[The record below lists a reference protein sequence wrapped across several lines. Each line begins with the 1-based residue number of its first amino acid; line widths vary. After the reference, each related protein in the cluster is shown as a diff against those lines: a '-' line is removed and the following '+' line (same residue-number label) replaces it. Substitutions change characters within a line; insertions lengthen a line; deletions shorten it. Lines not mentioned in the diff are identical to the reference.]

1 LEIIKQKEAKTMSI
15 IPFDDRDGTIWFD
28 GQMVPWREAK
38 IHVINHG
45 LHYASCIFEGE
56 RAYEGKIF
64 KSQEH
69 TARLFKSAT
78 IMGMEMPVSQE
89 VLTQA
94 KEAVLKENNLT
105 NAYLRPVAWRGSEQM
120 GIAARATKTHV
131 AIAAWEWPS
140 YFSPELREKGISLKT
155 SSWQKPSPNTA
166 LTEAKAAGLY
176 MINTL
181 SKHQAEE
188 AGYHDA
194 LMLDYRGYAVEAT
207 GANLFR
213 IKNGVIRTPHADCF
227 LNGIT
232 RQTVIQLASE
242 LGYKLE
248 EDFITVEDLKAA
260 DEVFITGTA
269 AEVTAIG
276 KIDDTVYSI
285 GPVTRALREAY
296 ENLVRGRPYKRAA
309 A

>member
-1 LEIIKQKEAKTMSI
+1 MSL
-15 IPFDDRDGTIWFD
+15 IPFDDRDGTIWFN
-28 GQMVPWREAK
+28 GEMIPWRDAK

-64 KSQEH
+64 KSHEH
-69 TARLFKSAT
+69 TTRLFKSASVL
-78 IMGMEMPVSQE
+78 GMDIPFAPE
-89 VLTQA
+89 VINMA
-94 KEAVLKENNLT
+94 KEAVLKANNFT

-120 GIAARATKTHV
+120 GIAARATRTHV

-140 YFSPELREKGISLKT
+140 YFSPELRENGISLKT
-155 SSWQKPSPNTA
+155 SSWQKPAPNTA

-181 SKHQAEE
+181 SKHQAEDE
-188 AGYHDA
+188 GYTDA

-207 GANLFR
+207 GANLFC
-213 IKNGVIRTPHADCF
+213 IKNGVIYTPKPDCF

-232 RQTVIQLASE
+232 RQTTIELAKE
-242 LGYKLE
+242 FGFKLV
-248 EDFITVEDLKAA
+248 EDFITVDFLKSA

-269 AEVTAIG
+269 AEISAVG
-276 KIDDTVYSI
+276 KIDTTTYSV
-285 GPVTRALREAY
+285 GPVTRTLRDAY
-296 ENLVRGRPYKRAA
+296 ENLVRGRPYIVSSNQNRA
-309 A
+309 

>member
-1 LEIIKQKEAKTMSI
+1 MSL
-15 IPFDDRDGTIWFD
+15 IPFDDRDGTIWFN
-28 GQMVPWREAK
+28 GEMIPWRDAK

-64 KSQEH
+64 KSHEH
-69 TARLFKSAT
+69 TTRLFRSAAVL
-78 IMGMEMPVSQE
+78 GMDIPFAPEVINLAKEE
-89 VLTQA
+89 VLKA
-94 KEAVLKENNLT
+94 NNLT

-120 GIAARATKTHV
+120 GIAARATRTHI

-155 SSWQKPSPNTA
+155 SSWQKPAPNTA

-181 SKHQAEE
+181 SKHQAEDE
-188 AGYHDA
+188 GYTDA
-194 LMLDYRGYAVEAT
+194 LMLDYRGNPVEAT
-207 GANLFR
+207 GANLFC
-213 IKNGVIRTPHADCF
+213 IKNGVIYTPKPDCF

-232 RQTVIQLASE
+232 RQTAIELAHE
-242 LGYKLE
+242 LGYKLV
-248 EDFITVEDLKAA
+248 EDFITTDFLKDA

-269 AEVTAIG
+269 AEVTAVG
-276 KIDDTVYSI
+276 KIDATTYQV

-296 ENLVRGRPYKRAA
+296 ENLVRGRPYKTAA

>member
-1 LEIIKQKEAKTMSI
+1 MSI
-15 IPFDDRDGTIWFD
+15 IPFDDRDGTIWFN
-28 GQMVPWREAK
+28 GQMVPWRDAK

-45 LHYASCIFEGE
+45 LHYASCVFEGE

-69 TARLFKSAT
+69 TARLFKSAA
-78 IMGMEMPVSQE
+78 ILGMDIPFTPDMIN
-89 VLTQA
+89 QA
-94 KEAVLKENNLT
+94 KEAVLKANNFT

-155 SSWQKPSPNTA
+155 SSWQKPAPNTA

-181 SKHQAEE
+181 SKHEAEDE
-188 AGYHDA
+188 GYTDA

-207 GANLFR
+207 GANLFC
-213 IKNGVIRTPHADCF
+213 IKDGVIYTPNPDCF

-232 RQTVIQLASE
+232 RQTTIELAKE
-242 LGYKLE
+242 MGFKLV
-248 EDFITVEDLKAA
+248 EDFITVEFLKSV

-269 AEVTAIG
+269 AEVMAVG
-276 KIDDTVYSI
+276 KIDQTIYNV
-285 GPVTRALREAY
+285 GPVTRRLRDAY
-296 ENLVRGRPYKRAA
+296 ENLVRGRPYKSAA

>member
-1 LEIIKQKEAKTMSI
+1 MSL
-15 IPFDDRDGTIWFD
+15 IPFDDRDGTIWFN
-28 GQMVPWREAK
+28 GEMMPWRDAK

-64 KSQEH
+64 KSHEH
-69 TARLFKSAT
+69 TTRFFKSAGVL
-78 IMGMEMPVSQE
+78 GMDIPFAPE
-89 VLTQA
+89 VINLA
-94 KEAVLKENNLT
+94 KEAVLKANGFT

-120 GIAARATKTHV
+120 GIAARATRTHV

-140 YFSPELREKGISLKT
+140 YFSPELRENGISLKT
-155 SSWQKPSPNTA
+155 SSWQKPAPNTA

-181 SKHQAEE
+181 SKHQAEDE
-188 AGYHDA
+188 GYTDA

-207 GANLFR
+207 GANLFC
-213 IKNGVIRTPHADCF
+213 IKNGVIYTPKPDCF

-232 RQTVIQLASE
+232 RQTAIELAKE
-242 LGYKLE
+242 LNYKLV
-248 EDFITVEDLKAA
+248 EDFITVDFLKSA

-269 AEVTAIG
+269 AEVTAVG
-276 KIDDTVYSI
+276 KIDATTYTV

-296 ENLVRGRPYKRAA
+296 ENLVRGRPYKTEAA
-309 A
+309 

>member
-1 LEIIKQKEAKTMSI
+1 MSI
-15 IPFDDRDGTIWFD
+15 IPFDDRDGTIWFN
-28 GQMVPWREAK
+28 GEMIPWREAK

-56 RAYEGKIF
+56 RAYEGRIF
-64 KSQEH
+64 KSNEH
-69 TARLFKSAT
+69 TTRLFKSASVL
-78 IMGMEMPVSQE
+78 GMDIPFTPDMIN
-89 VLTQA
+89 QA
-94 KEAVLKENNLT
+94 KEAVLKANNLS

-131 AIAAWEWPS
+131 AIAVWEWPS

-155 SSWQKPSPNTA
+155 SSWQKPAPNTA

-181 SKHQAEE
+181 SKHQAED
-188 AGYHDA
+188 AGYTDA

-207 GANLFR
+207 GANLFC
-213 IKNGVIRTPHADCF
+213 IKNGVIYTPKPDCF

-232 RQTVIQLASE
+232 RQTVMELAKD
-242 LGYKLE
+242 LGFPLV
-248 EDFITVEDLKAA
+248 EDFVTVDFLKAA
-260 DEVFITGTA
+260 DEIFITGTA
-269 AEVTAIG
+269 AEVSAVG
-276 KIDDTVYSI
+276 KIDDTIYTV
-285 GPVTRALREAY
+285 GAVTRALRDAY
-296 ENLVRGRPYKRAA
+296 ENLVRGRPYKTAA

>member
-1 LEIIKQKEAKTMSI
+1 MSL
-15 IPFDDRDGTIWFD
+15 IPFDDRDGTIWFN
-28 GQMVPWREAK
+28 GEMIPWRDAK

-69 TARLFKSAT
+69 TTRLFKSASVL
-78 IMGMEMPVSQE
+78 GMDIPFAPE
-89 VLTQA
+89 VINLA
-94 KEAVLKENNLT
+94 KEAVLKANNFT

-120 GIAARATKTHV
+120 GIAARATRTHV

-140 YFSPELREKGISLKT
+140 YFSPELRENGISLKT
-155 SSWQKPSPNTA
+155 STWQKPAPNTA

-181 SKHQAEE
+181 SKHQAEDE
-188 AGYHDA
+188 GYTDA

-207 GANLFR
+207 GANLFC
-213 IKNGVIRTPHADCF
+213 IKNGIIYTPKPDCF

-232 RQTVIQLASE
+232 RQTAIELAKE
-242 LGYKLE
+242 LGYKLV
-248 EDFITVEDLKAA
+248 EDFITVDFLKSA

-269 AEVTAIG
+269 AEVTAVG
-276 KIDDTVYSI
+276 KIDTTTYKV
-285 GPVTRALREAY
+285 GPVTRALRDAY
-296 ENLVRGRPYKRAA
+296 ENLVRGRPYKTEAA
-309 A
+309 

>member
-1 LEIIKQKEAKTMSI
+1 MSL
-15 IPFDDRDGTIWFD
+15 IPFDDRDGTIWFN
-28 GQMVPWREAK
+28 GEMIPWRDAK

-45 LHYASCIFEGE
+45 LHYASCVFEGE

-64 KSQEH
+64 KSHEH
-69 TARLFKSAT
+69 TARLFKSAS
-78 IMGMEMPVSQE
+78 ILGMDIPFAPDVMNM
-89 VLTQA
+89 A
-94 KEAVLKENNLT
+94 KEAVLKANNFT

-155 SSWQKPSPNTA
+155 SSWQKPAPNTA
-166 LTEAKAAGLY
+166 LTEAKASGLY

-181 SKHQAEE
+181 SKHQAEDE
-188 AGYHDA
+188 GYTDA

-207 GANLFR
+207 GANLFC
-213 IKNGVIRTPHADCF
+213 IKNGVIYTPKPDCF

-232 RQTVIQLASE
+232 RQTTIELAKEFGYQVI
-242 LGYKLE
+242 
-248 EDFITVEDLKAA
+248 EDFITVDFLKAA

-269 AEVTAIG
+269 AEISAIG
-276 KIDDTVYSI
+276 KIDATTYSV
-285 GPVTRALREAY
+285 GSVTRTLREAY
-296 ENLVRGRPYKRAA
+296 ENLVRGRPYKNVAA
-309 A
+309 

>member
-1 LEIIKQKEAKTMSI
+1 MSL
-15 IPFDDRDGTIWFD
+15 IPFDDRDGTIWFNGD
-28 GQMVPWREAK
+28 MIPWRDAK

-64 KSQEH
+64 KSHEH
-69 TARLFKSAT
+69 TTRLYKSASVL
-78 IMGMEMPVSQE
+78 GMDIPFAPE
-89 VLTQA
+89 VINLA
-94 KEAVLKENNLT
+94 KEAVLKANGFT

-120 GIAARATKTHV
+120 GIAARATRTHV

-140 YFSPELREKGISLKT
+140 YFSPELRENGISLKT
-155 SSWQKPSPNTA
+155 STWQKPAPNTA

-181 SKHQAEE
+181 SKHQAEDE
-188 AGYHDA
+188 GYTDA

-207 GANLFR
+207 GANLFV
-213 IKNGVIRTPHADCF
+213 IKNGVIYTPKPDCF

-232 RQTVIQLASE
+232 RQTTIELAKE
-242 LGYKLE
+242 LGYQLV
-248 EDFITVEDLKAA
+248 EDFITVDFLKAA

-269 AEVTAIG
+269 AEISAVG
-276 KIDDTVYSI
+276 KIDTTIYKV
-285 GPVTRALREAY
+285 GPITRALREAY
-296 ENLVRGRPYKRAA
+296 ENLVRGRPYKTEAA
-309 A
+309 

>member
-1 LEIIKQKEAKTMSI
+1 MSL
-15 IPFDDRDGTIWFD
+15 IPFDDRDGTIWFNGD
-28 GQMVPWREAK
+28 MVPWRDAK

-64 KSQEH
+64 KSHEH
-69 TARLFKSAT
+69 TSRLFRSAAVL
-78 IMGMEMPVSQE
+78 GMDIPFAPEE
-89 VLTQA
+89 INQA
-94 KEAVLKENNLT
+94 KEAVLKTNNFT

-120 GIAARATKTHV
+120 GIAARATRTHV

-155 SSWQKPSPNTA
+155 STWQKPAPNTA

-181 SKHQAEE
+181 SKHQAEDE
-188 AGYHDA
+188 GYTDA

-207 GANLFR
+207 GANLFC
-213 IKNGVIRTPHADCF
+213 IKNGVIYTPKPDCF

-232 RQTVIQLASE
+232 RQTAIELAKE
-242 LGYKLE
+242 LGYKLV
-248 EDFITVEDLKAA
+248 EDFITVDFLKAA

-276 KIDDTVYSI
+276 KIDATIYTV

-296 ENLVRGRPYKRAA
+296 ENLVRGRPYKTVAA
-309 A
+309 

>member
-1 LEIIKQKEAKTMSI
+1 MSL
-15 IPFDDRDGTIWFD
+15 IPFDDRDGTIWFNGD
-28 GQMVPWREAK
+28 MIPWRDAK

-64 KSQEH
+64 KSHEH
-69 TARLFKSAT
+69 TTRLFKSASVL
-78 IMGMEMPVSQE
+78 GMDIPFEPDVINM
-89 VLTQA
+89 A
-94 KEAVLKENNLT
+94 KETVLKANNFT

-120 GIAARATKTHV
+120 GIAARATRTHV

-140 YFSPELREKGISLKT
+140 YFSPELRENGISLKT
-155 SSWQKPSPNTA
+155 STWQKPAPNTA

-181 SKHQAEE
+181 SKHQAEDE
-188 AGYHDA
+188 GYTDA

-207 GANLFR
+207 GANLFC
-213 IKNGVIRTPHADCF
+213 IKNGVIFTPKPDCF

-232 RQTVIQLASE
+232 RQTTIELARE
-242 LGYKLE
+242 LGYKLV
-248 EDFITVEDLKAA
+248 EDFITVEFLKSA

-269 AEVTAIG
+269 AEVSAVG
-276 KIDDTVYSI
+276 KIDTTTYSV
-285 GPVTRALREAY
+285 GPVTRALRDAY
-296 ENLVRGRPYKRAA
+296 ENLVRGRPYKTVAA
-309 A
+309 

>member
-1 LEIIKQKEAKTMSI
+1 MSL
-15 IPFDDRDGTIWFD
+15 IPFDDRDGTIWFN
-28 GQMVPWREAK
+28 GEMIPWRDAK

-64 KSQEH
+64 KSHEH
-69 TARLFKSAT
+69 TTRLFKSAAVL
-78 IMGMEMPVSQE
+78 GMDIPFAPE
-89 VLTQA
+89 VINMA
-94 KEAVLKENNLT
+94 KEAVLKANNFT

-120 GIAARATKTHV
+120 GIAARATRTHV

-140 YFSPELREKGISLKT
+140 YFSPELRENGISLKT
-155 SSWQKPSPNTA
+155 SSWQKPAPNTA

-181 SKHQAEE
+181 SKHQAEDE
-188 AGYHDA
+188 GYTDA

-207 GANLFR
+207 GANLFC
-213 IKNGVIRTPHADCF
+213 IKNGVIHTPKPDCF

-232 RQTVIQLASE
+232 RQTTMELAGE
-242 LGYKLE
+242 LGFKLV
-248 EDFITVEDLKAA
+248 EDFITVDFLKSA

-269 AEVTAIG
+269 AEISAVG
-276 KIDDTVYSI
+276 KIDTTTYNV
-285 GPVTRALREAY
+285 GPVTRTLRDAY
-296 ENLVRGRPYKRAA
+296 ENLVRGRPYKTAA

>member
-1 LEIIKQKEAKTMSI
+1 MSL
-15 IPFDDRDGTIWFD
+15 IPFDDRDGTIWFN
-28 GQMVPWREAK
+28 GEMIPWRDAK

-64 KSQEH
+64 KSHEH
-69 TARLFKSAT
+69 TTRLFKSASVL
-78 IMGMEMPVSQE
+78 GMDIPFAPE
-89 VLTQA
+89 VINMA
-94 KEAVLKENNLT
+94 KEAVLKANNFT

-120 GIAARATKTHV
+120 GIAARATRTHV

-140 YFSPELREKGISLKT
+140 YFSPELRENGISLKT
-155 SSWQKPSPNTA
+155 SSWQKPAPNTA

-181 SKHQAEE
+181 SKHQAEDE
-188 AGYHDA
+188 GYTDS

-207 GANLFR
+207 GANLFC
-213 IKNGVIRTPHADCF
+213 IKNGVIYTPKPDCF

-232 RQTVIQLASE
+232 RQTTIELAKE
-242 LGYKLE
+242 FGFKLV
-248 EDFITVEDLKAA
+248 EDFITVDFLKSA

-269 AEVTAIG
+269 AEISAVG
-276 KIDDTVYSI
+276 KIDTTTYNV
-285 GPVTRALREAY
+285 GPVTRTLRDAY
-296 ENLVRGRPYKRAA
+296 ENLVRGRPYKTAA

>member
-1 LEIIKQKEAKTMSI
+1 MSL
-15 IPFDDRDGTIWFD
+15 IPFDDRDGTIWFNGD
-28 GQMVPWREAK
+28 MIPWRDAK

-64 KSQEH
+64 KSHEH
-69 TARLFKSAT
+69 TTRLFRSAAVL
-78 IMGMEMPVSQE
+78 GMDIPFEPDE
-89 VLTQA
+89 INQA
-94 KEAVLKENNLT
+94 KEAVLKANNFT

-120 GIAARATKTHV
+120 GIAARATRTHV

-155 SSWQKPSPNTA
+155 STWQKPAPNTA

-181 SKHQAEE
+181 SKHQAEDE
-188 AGYHDA
+188 GYTDA

-207 GANLFR
+207 GANLFC
-213 IKNGVIRTPHADCF
+213 IKNGVIYTPKPDCF

-232 RQTVIQLASE
+232 RQTAIELARE
-242 LGYKLE
+242 LGYKLV
-248 EDFITVEDLKAA
+248 EDFITVDFLKAA

-276 KIDDTVYSI
+276 KIDTTIYTV
-285 GPVTRALREAY
+285 GPVTRALRDAY
-296 ENLVRGRPYKRAA
+296 ENLVRGRPYKTVAA
-309 A
+309 

>member
-1 LEIIKQKEAKTMSI
+1 MSI

-45 LHYASCIFEGE
+45 LHYASAIFEGE
-56 RAYEGKIF
+56 RAYEGRIF
-64 KSQEH
+64 KSVQH
-69 TARLFKSAT
+69 TERLFKSAS
-78 IMGMEMPVSQE
+78 ILGMNIPFTME
-89 VLTQA
+89 VINQA
-94 KEAVLKENNLT
+94 KEDVLKANQLT
-105 NAYLRPVAWRGSEQM
+105 NAYIRPVAWRGSEQM
-120 GIAARATKTHV
+120 GIGARGTKTHV
-131 AIAAWEWPS
+131 AIAVWDWPS
-140 YFSPELREKGISLKT
+140 YFSPELREKGISLMT

-188 AGYHDA
+188 AGYTDA

-213 IKNGVIRTPHADCF
+213 IKNGVIRTPKPDCF

-232 RQTVIQLASE
+232 RQTTIELAKE
-242 LGYKLE
+242 LGLILE
-248 EDFITVEDLKAA
+248 EDFITPEDLKQA

-269 AEVTAIG
+269 AEISAVG
-276 KIDDTVYSI
+276 KIDDVIYSV
-285 GPVTRALREAY
+285 GPVTRRLRDAY
-296 ENLVRGRPYKRAA
+296 DSHVRGKPYKS
-309 A
+309 

>member
-1 LEIIKQKEAKTMSI
+1 MSLL
-15 IPFDDRDGTIWFD
+15 PFDDRDGTIWFD
-28 GQMVPWREAK
+28 GEMIPWREAK

-56 RAYEGKIF
+56 RAYEGHIF
-64 KSQEH
+64 KSQDH
-69 TARLFKSAT
+69 TTRLFKSASVL
-78 IMGMEMPVSQE
+78 GMDIPFSPEQINE
-89 VLTQA
+89 A
-94 KEAVLKENNLT
+94 KEAVLKANGFT

-155 SSWQKPSPNTA
+155 STWQKPAPNTA

-188 AGYHDA
+188 AGFTDA

-213 IKNGVIRTPHADCF
+213 IKDGVIRTPKPDCF

-232 RQTVIQLASE
+232 RQTIIALAKE
-242 LGYKLE
+242 LGYRLE
-248 EDFITVEDLKAA
+248 EDHITVEDLKTA

-276 KIDDTVYSI
+276 KIDDTLYTV
-285 GPVTRALREAY
+285 GPITRALRDAY
-296 ENLVRGRPYKRAA
+296 ENLVRGRPYKNVAA
-309 A
+309 

>member
-1 LEIIKQKEAKTMSI
+1 MSI
-15 IPFDDRDGTIWFD
+15 VPFDDRDGVIWFN
-28 GQMVPWREAK
+28 GSLVPWREAK

-45 LHYASCIFEGE
+45 LHYGSSIFEGE
-56 RAYEGKIF
+56 RAYEGRIF

-69 TARLFKSAT
+69 TTRLFKSASL
-78 IMGMEMPVSQE
+78 MGMEMPFTPAMISE
-89 VLTQA
+89 A
-94 KEAVLKENNLT
+94 KEMVLKANGLT

-155 SSWQKPSPNTA
+155 STWQKPAPNTA

-176 MINTL
+176 IINTL
-181 SKHQAEE
+181 SKHQAEDE
-188 AGYHDA
+188 GYTDA

-213 IKNGVIRTPHADCF
+213 IKNGVVRTPKPDCF

-232 RQTVIQLASE
+232 RQTVIE
-242 LGYKLE
+242 LIREFNIPFE
-248 EDFITVEDLKAA
+248 EDYITVEDLKSA

-269 AEVTAIG
+269 AEVTAVG
-276 KIDDTVYSI
+276 KIDAAQFAV
-285 GPVTRALREAY
+285 GPVTKLLRDSY
-296 ENLVRGRPYKRAA
+296 DNLVRGRPYGKNAA

>member
-1 LEIIKQKEAKTMSI
+1 MSL
-15 IPFDDRDGTIWFD
+15 IPFDDRDGTIWFN
-28 GQMVPWREAK
+28 GEMVPWRDAK

-69 TARLFKSAT
+69 TTRLFKSAAVL
-78 IMGMEMPVSQE
+78 GMDIPFAPE
-89 VLTQA
+89 VINLA
-94 KEAVLKENNLT
+94 KEAVLKANNLT
-105 NAYLRPVAWRGSEQM
+105 DAYLRPVAWRGSEQM
-120 GIAARATKTHV
+120 GIAARATRTHV

-155 SSWQKPSPNTA
+155 SSWQKPAPNTA

-181 SKHQAEE
+181 SKHQAEDE
-188 AGYHDA
+188 GYTDA

-207 GANLFR
+207 GANLFC
-213 IKNGVIRTPHADCF
+213 IKNGVIYTPKPDCF

-232 RQTVIQLASE
+232 RQTTIELAKE
-242 LGYKLE
+242 LGYKLV
-248 EDFITVEDLKAA
+248 EDFITVEFLKAA

-269 AEVTAIG
+269 AEVTAVG
-276 KIDDTVYSI
+276 KIDTTIYTV
-285 GPVTRALREAY
+285 GPVTRNLRDAY
-296 ENLVRGRPYKRAA
+296 ENLVRGRPYKTAA

>member
-1 LEIIKQKEAKTMSI
+1 MSI

-69 TARLFKSAT
+69 TARLFKSAA
-78 IMGMEMPVSQE
+78 IMGMEMPVSPE
-89 VLTQA
+89 ILTQA
-94 KEAVLKENNLT
+94 KEAVLKANNLT

-248 EDFITVEDLKAA
+248 EDFISVEDLKAA

-296 ENLVRGRPYKRAA
+296 ENLVRGRPYKTAA